1 MFSFWV
7 CSASWN
13 WGLMFFLFWKV
24 LSSHRLLFPPYSLA
38 LSPPGTPLKCIIY
51 SIISIYP
58 LCSIYLSLWFI
69 LDNSYLSFHS
79 SLIVSKLLLN
89 LICWNIDFSYY
100 VFGCYQFKHFSLVLF
115 YSFPVSYPVIY
126 LILIFFFSQT
136 LSITTLKLMLSDVGI
151 CCYLKL
157 LVSSLCMLFIILSY
171 FHVFLF
177 ILYLF
182 VYKVLFI
189 YVIFV

>member
-13 WGLMFFLFWKV
+13 WGLMSFLLWKV
-24 LSSHRLLFPPYSLA
+24 LSSHQLLFLPYSLA
-38 LSPPGTPLKCIIY
+38 LSSPGTPLKCIIY

-115 YSFPVSYPVIY
+115 YSFPISYPVIY
-126 LILIFFFSQT
+126 LILIFYFLKHIKHNYFKTHVEWRDLLLLETSCFF
-136 LSITTLKLMLSDVGI
+136 IV
-151 CCYLKL
+151 C
-157 LVSSLCMLFIILSY
+157 VIILSY
-171 FHVFLF
+171 LLLC
-177 ILYLF
+177 IF
-182 VYKVLFI
+182 VYFI
-189 YVIFV
+189 SFCL